1 MSIAEEERRIN
12 EVIDGSKARLR
23 VVEER
28 VAMLGQERV
37 SIDED
42 IQILTQRA
50 EAIRER
56 LKTKKEALK
65 SVTALTA

>member
-1 MSIAEEERRIN
+1 
-12 EVIDGSKARLR
+12 
-23 VVEER
+23 
-28 VAMLGQERV
+28 MLGQERV